1 MKRNIRIFAVL
12 IALLLSLTACAF
24 AEETPRLAGGWTICE
39 DGVMTEDAQR
49 AFDIA
54 TAELSGSL
62 EIKAVRLL
70 GTQVVAGVNYSVL
83 ALNRNAYE
91 AFYSV
96 LTIYA
101 DLQGGA
107 TVLCEETLPLGV
119 PRADAEEDGQN
130 PVMNFI
136 GQYVD
141 KVSQRAVLTVSCL
154 GDEGGL
160 LEVEWG
166 SSASD
171 GVLWSLPCTFD
182 SETGVFTYTRGTRL
196 VYTCDEE
203 GHFTYTDVRL
213 EEKGTFV
220 VQSDDSSL
228 AWYPEGEDADV
239 GCVFE
244 WAQ

>member
-1 MKRNIRIFAVL
+1 MKKRIRIFAVL
-12 IALLLSLTACAF
+12 IALLLSLTTCAL
-24 AEETPRLAGGWTICE
+24 AEGTPLLAGSWTLCE
-39 DGVMTEDAQR
+39 DGVMTEEAQR
-49 AFDIA
+49 AFDLA
-54 TAELSGSL
+54 TADLSGSL

-70 GTQVVAGVNYSVL
+70 GTQVVAGVNYAVL
-83 ALNRNAYE
+83 ALNKNSIE

-107 TVLCEETLPLGV
+107 TVLSDEPLPLGG

-130 PVMNFI
+130 PVMNYI
-136 GQYVD
+136 GQYCD
-141 KVSQRAVLTVSCL
+141 KVSQRAMLTISCL
-154 GDEGGL
+154 GDEGAL

-171 GVLWSLPCTFD
+171 GVLWSLPCDFD
-182 SETGVFTYTRGTRL
+182 SETGIFTYTRGTRL
-196 VYTCDEE
+196 TYTCDEE
-203 GHFTYTDVRL
+203 AHFTYTDVRL

-220 VQSDDSSL
+220 LQSDDNSL

-244 WAQ
+244 WAN